1 MRLICP
7 NCNARYDV
15 ADDVIPK
22 GGRDVQCSSCT
33 KTWFQM
39 DVQAAPEDDQSKP
52 LLTPT
57 PPSQPK
63 SVDAGAPMDA
73 RDTEA
78 KPRRPLDS
86 AVANIL
92 REEAA
97 RDGNAPGGA
106 GKTPPATQAARPTES
121 VSADETRKRIASM
134 TQTAGGAVAAGG
146 AAAAATADADT
157 NLRSVPDIHEINAA
171 LRARAEAADT
181 SGLNPAEKEE
191 AEQRSGFRR
200 GFFIV
205 LLLIAILIT
214 PYFFADQITENLP
227 QTRPFMAQYVL
238 TVDQARVWL
247 DGQFANI
254 SEMVRGFTS
263 G

>member
-7 NCNARYDV
+7 NCGARYDV
-15 ADDVIPK
+15 ADDVIPT

-39 DVQAAPEDDQSKP
+39 DVQATPEEEQSKP
-52 LLTPT
+52 LLTPA
-57 PPSQPK
+57 PSSGPS
-63 SVDAGAPMDA
+63 SVDAGAPMGA
-73 RDTEA
+73 EERDA
-78 KPRRPLDS
+78 KPRRPLDN
-86 AVANIL
+86 AVAEIL
-92 REEAA
+92 RKEAA
-97 RDGNAPGGA
+97 REGNIPGA
-106 GKTPPATQAARPTES
+106 GAKAPPATEAAKPAGD
-121 VSADETRKRIASM
+121 VDADETRKRIASL
-134 TQTAGGAVAAGG
+134 TQAAGGAVAAGG
-146 AAAAATADADT
+146 AAAATDAAT

-181 SGLNPAEKEE
+181 SGLNADEKAEAQE
-191 AEQRSGFRR
+191 RR
-200 GFFIV
+200 GFRKGFFLV
-205 LLLIAILIT
+205 LLLVAILIT

-238 TVDQARVWL
+238 TIDQARVWL

-254 SEMVRGFTS
+254 KEMISGFTS